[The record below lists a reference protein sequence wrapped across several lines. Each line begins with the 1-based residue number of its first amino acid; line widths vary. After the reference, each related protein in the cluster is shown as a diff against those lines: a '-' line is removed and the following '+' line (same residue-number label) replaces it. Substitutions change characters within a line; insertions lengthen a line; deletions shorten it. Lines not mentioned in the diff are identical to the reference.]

1 MAITYTPTT
10 NFGAKDSLP
19 TNDPDKVIKGS
30 EFTTEFTAIQT
41 AFGLAAPAASPTF
54 TGTVTIASVDINGGT
69 MTFGDNDKAIFG
81 AGSDLQIYH
90 DGSNSY
96 IDEVGVGSLRI
107 RGYNQ
112 VRITDTSD
120 NIAAIFK
127 GDAES
132 TLYHNNTAKLST
144 TATGI
149 DVTGVITTDGMTTS
163 ATVNFPDG
171 VGAYFGTGNDLQI
184 YHSGTQSI
192 IADAG
197 TGNLNLRG
205 QNQIVLATAS
215 GSETYAAFNVNG
227 ASQLYY
233 DNAIKLATTA
243 TGIDVTGTVTADESV
258 VIEGTSP
265 KIFLNE
271 TDTTDVN
278 TRIRNAF
285 GSFQIQS
292 VDDSDGSPVTRLG
305 IDHATGDISFY
316 EDTGTTPKFFWDAS
330 AESLGIGNSFPSNYT
345 GASANNLVVGT
356 NSGNNGITIVGGTTG
371 YASLAFA
378 DSAGAGTTADYSGL
392 IQYYHNTDN
401 MNFFTGG
408 AERMRITSAGNVGI
422 GTTTPTGKISATV
435 ASSGTYQNAAVFT
448 NAVDTDLLIRQKTG
462 VSDIYN
468 SAGVISFS
476 TGAAGGTERA
486 RIDSTGSWLVGGTNS
501 RPAEFLH
508 PDGFSVRG
516 DTVGQIQNT
525 VTSAHCGI
533 FNRDGTDGEIFQFRK
548 EGAAVGSIGT
558 VSGLLGIGSGD
569 AILAF
574 DGTGNAMYPMSSQAG
589 GASDGV
595 LDFGSSLRRFKD
607 LYRSGST
614 ISTSDRNMKQ
624 DERPLTDAEA
634 AVAQACKGLLKA
646 FRFIDAVETDGDGA
660 CIHFGIIAQD
670 LQAAFE
676 AEGLDANNYAMFR
689 PSTFTDDEGNE
700 QTRLG
705 VCYENL
711 LAFIIAAL

>member
-1 MAITYTPTT
+1 MSKISELSDG
-10 NFGAKDSLP
+10 GALQSTDYLIAVRSGG
-19 TNDPDKVIKGS
+19 NVKVQPGS
-30 EFTTEFTAIQT
+30 M
-41 AFGLAAPAASPTF
+41 
-54 TGTVTIASVDINGGT
+54 SVDINGGT
-69 MTFGDNDKAIFG
+69 IDGVTIGGSSAGAITG
-81 AGSDLQIYH
+81 TNLAYTG
-90 DGSNSY
+90 
-96 IDEVGVGSLRI
+96 
-107 RGYNQ
+107 
-112 VRITDTSD
+112 
-120 NIAAIFK
+120 
-127 GDAES
+127 
-132 TLYHNNTAKLST
+132 TL
-144 TATGI
+144 TGG
-149 DVTGVITTDGMTTS
+149 TGVINIGSGQVYKDASGNVGLGVTPS
-163 ATVNFPDG
+163 AWVQHG
-171 VGAYFGTGNDLQI
+171 ALEGAYGGSLSFYNQTNIASTSIGSNASYLSGPAWKYKISSGAALYSVSGNDSSHKWYTAASGTAGNTISFTQAMTLDASGNLGIGTSSPTLATGGGLQVQADTFSSVRVTETGNTGLDISQAADAKGYVYLRDNADLIFGTNTSERMRIDS
-184 YHSGTQSI
+184 SG
-192 IADAG
+192 
-197 TGNLNLRG
+197 R
-205 QNQIVLATAS
+205 V
-215 GSETYAAFNVNG
+215 
-227 ASQLYY
+227 
-233 DNAIKLATTA
+233 
-243 TGIDVTGTVTADESV
+243 
-258 VIEGTSP
+258 
-265 KIFLNE
+265 
-271 TDTTDVN
+271 
-278 TRIRNAF
+278 
-285 GSFQIQS
+285 
-292 VDDSDGSPVTRLG
+292 
-305 IDHATGDISFY
+305 
-316 EDTGTTPKFFWDAS
+316 
-330 AESLGIGNSFPSNYT
+330 GIGNSSPSNYT
-345 GASANNLVVGT
+345 GASSNNLVVGT

-371 YASLAFA
+371 YANLAFA

-401 MNFFTGG
+401 MNFFT
-408 AERMRITSAGNVGI
+408 
-422 GTTTPTGKISATV
+422 
-435 ASSGTYQNAAVFT
+435 
-448 NAVDTDLLIRQKTG
+448 
-462 VSDIYN
+462 
-468 SAGVISFS
+468 AGVE
-476 TGAAGGTERA
+476 AA

-574 DGTGNAMYPMSSQAG
+574 DATGNAMYPMSSQAG

-660 CIHFGIIAQD
+660 RIHFGIIAQD